1 MDLTDVFERLF
12 TGKHFTSDAEFEQAC
27 EAFKKETG
35 CRFARRHVIYRQ
47 TPLEGLP
54 NLLLKQGQFTCS
66 VSYCDAFFAV
76 GSKKSGVYVTRFNMH
91 HIHGPMPEETYNVVC
106 DLTDVFRQFFQV
118 DRYRTYDEFH
128 NLLIAFQNHTGSS
141 YVKRHT
147 VRWPAD
153 AIDRQHLVYARAHF
167 ECVRYGWSESNAT
180 SRPVVSK
187 RIGCKAYVV
196 IQTYKGW
203 VEIFHL
209 NMQHNHEITQDDAGH
224 PARQPRRLQTNKQVA
239 TTTSGGSE
247 SGSNYTYLS
256 APSKDV
262 GSPNECM
269 SQSVLRRLHGRRV
282 KGEECLKTGDFIVED
297 GNSGSLVLATQ
308 IAEDTQTITAEAAKV
323 ALLDSHLEAVRN
335 LAIVEYGI
343 VGAQG
348 VCSEAA
354 IAMCAELKQM
364 EGAWRRCLA
373 ETEEQKEAA
382 PILLEFAGA
391 SATTSTRSSNVVQ
404 LNTHLA

>member
-27 EAFKKETG
+27 ETFKKETG

-47 TPLEGLP
+47 TALEGLP

-209 NMQHNHEITQDDAGH
+209 NMQHNHEITQEDAGH
-224 PARQPRRLQTNKQVA
+224 IARQPRRLQTSKQSG
-239 TTTSGGSE
+239 TTISSGSGS
-247 SGSNYTYLS
+247 SSNYTYLS
-256 APSKDV
+256 APDV
-262 GSPNECM
+262 GPSTECM
-269 SQSVLRRLHGRRV
+269 SQGVLRRLHGRRV
-282 KGEECLKTGDFIVED
+282 KGEDDSKAED
-297 GNSGSLVLATQ
+297 YILDAENSGRVVLT
-308 IAEDTQTITAEAAKV
+308 TQTAEEPRTETAETAKL
-323 ALLDSHLEAVRN
+323 AMLDSQLAAVRN
-335 LAIVEYGI
+335 LALVEYGL
-343 VGAQG
+343 VGAHG
-348 VCSEAA
+348 GYSEAA
-354 IAMCAELKQM
+354 VAMCTELKEM
-364 EGAWRRCLA
+364 EAAWRCSLA
-373 ETEEQKEAA
+373 ETEEQREAA
-382 PILLEFAGA
+382 PILVEFASA
-391 SATTSTRSSNVVQ
+391 SASESTRSQNVVQ
-404 LNTHLA
+404 LNAHPV